1 VQGVSGSG
9 SSPGDNWY
17 WAAVAA
23 SMVML
28 YAELQY
34 LGRFCRALDQRE
46 ETQRQQAEAEAAEA
60 AARLS
65 QASQAPRASSAAD
78 GASPPADFSAAAPP
92 AKKPERKKMRLTD
105 ILRLC
110 KQDWRLF
117 VQAGVGLTVAAAGES
132 AIPFFTGKII
142 DSVTLDTDQAQ
153 FNKYMVYL
161 LATGFVTGIF
171 TAVRGSTFIV
181 VGARFGI
188 RMRKLLYASLL
199 RQDIA
204 FYDATKTGNITSRLS
219 SDTDKVAGQVELNIN
234 VMARSMLQVTRIA
247 GRRDGRALAR
257 RAGHRHVA
265 PHCRR

>member
-1 VQGVSGSG
+1 MQYHPHWTNQLAPSGTKRG
-9 SSPGDNWY
+9 
-17 WAAVAA
+17 
-23 SMVML
+23 
-28 YAELQY
+28 
-34 LGRFCRALDQRE
+34 
-46 ETQRQQAEAEAAEA
+46 
-60 AARLS
+60 
-65 QASQAPRASSAAD
+65 
-78 GASPPADFSAAAPP
+78 
-92 AKKPERKKMRLTD
+92 LT
-105 ILRLC
+105 
-110 KQDWRLF
+110 
-117 VQAGVGLTVAAAGES
+117 AGVWTKFAPEALPNNVLTFVS